1 MKLKTLCLYMA
12 LAALCAPVKAQITG
26 GGNPSQPTPKTPEKA
41 SITEGAVKGNVN
53 VFNGL
58 YQTSQ
63 TLGTVSTPTGLSYT
77 LTMSY
82 QSTVVTGDNAPFMS
96 GIPYGE
102 GWNLDIPSIS
112 VNLAV
117 YHKFTRAQ
125 RESNTSGTN
134 TPYPFTTIEEARLEG
149 ELQWFAPTL
158 NIPGVAS
165 GRMVFKGMDTEMG
178 LGLKKAIFV
187 LHEFDTYIEAAF
199 DGKTWVVSLPDGT
212 AYAFGQIDVRCS
224 QWQ

>member
-12 LAALCAPVKAQITG
+12 PAALCSPVKAQITG
-26 GGNPSQPTPKTPEKA
+26 GGNPSQPTPKTPEKV

-82 QSTVVTGDNAPFMS
+82 QSAVVTGDNAPFMS

-117 YHKFTRAQ
+117 YHKFTRSQ
-125 RESNTSGTN
+125 RESNTSATS
-134 TPYPFTTIEEARLEG
+134 TPYPFTTNKEVSDEG
-149 ELQWFAPTL
+149 ALQWFAPTI

-165 GRMVFKGMDTEMG
+165 GRMVFKGIE
-178 LGLKKAIFV
+178 LKNGA
-187 LHEFDTYIEAAF
+187 
-199 DGKTWVVSLPDGT
+199 WS
-212 AYAFGQIDVRCS
+212 
-224 QWQ
+224 